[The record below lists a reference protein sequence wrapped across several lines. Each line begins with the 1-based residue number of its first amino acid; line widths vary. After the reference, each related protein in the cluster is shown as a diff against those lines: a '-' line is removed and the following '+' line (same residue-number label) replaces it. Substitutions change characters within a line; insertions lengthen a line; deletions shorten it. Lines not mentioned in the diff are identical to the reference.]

1 MHDILRERLM
11 RKIESLPEE
20 QVYQM
25 LDYIEFLEAKYGSDA
40 DEETSGLRRFAE
52 AMEDKLRKRSVSPAK
67 VREAF
72 QLLSAA
78 DRVLSNVSSAG
89 RKLMEELTPVPD
101 KDAGKR
107 EQLAADE
114 DSGKRDHAAAD
125 EGSGKEDHSAADEDS
140 EKRDHPAADED
151 SGKRDDSEVDE
162 LSEKPEPSAVD
173 EGSEEHEHSVVDEIS
188 EKHAHPAVDEVSVEG
203 EFPEVEG

>member
-25 LDYIEFLEAKYGSDA
+25 LDYIEFLEAKYGSGA

-89 RKLMEELTPVPD
+89 RRLMEELTPVPAG
-101 KDAGKR
+101 DAGKR
-107 EQLAADE
+107 EQ
-114 DSGKRDHAAAD
+114 H
-125 EGSGKEDHSAADEDS
+125 AADEDS
-140 EKRDHPAADED
+140 EKRDHSAADEG
-151 SGKRDDSEVDE
+151 SRKRDHSGVDEDSEKRDHSEVDE
-162 LSEKPEPSAVD
+162 VSEKPEPSAVD
-173 EGSEEHEHSVVDEIS
+173 EGSEIHEHSAVDEIP

>member
-25 LDYIEFLEAKYGSDA
+25 LDYIEFLEAKYGSGA

-52 AMEDKLRKRSVSPAK
+52 AMEDKLRKTSVSPAK
-67 VREAF
+67 LREAF

-89 RKLMEELTPVPD
+89 RKLMEELTPVPNE
-101 KDAGKR
+101 DAGKR

-114 DSGKRDHAAAD
+114 
-125 EGSGKEDHSAADEDS
+125 GSGKQ
-140 EKRDHPAADED
+140 DHPAADED
-151 SGKRDDSEVDE
+151 SGKRDHTAADE
-162 LSEKPEPSAVD
+162 GSGKHDHSAVD
-173 EGSEEHEHSVVDEIS
+173 EVSGKHEHSAVDEVS